1 MMIPVT
7 SKGQRKKNY
16 GNATSYHSYITH
28 RCTFEKASTEANA
41 LPELRSKVLNSIQS
55 GRPPRLVY
63 ERATSSRSLKCDKCD
78 GKYFSRSELVSHKI
92 EAHGWKPEIRT
103 YKCRNGCGKYF
114 EESEKRVRH
123 EDNTCEAH
131 EANVERLWQCEEVS
145 CGKAFQSAHLL
156 YLHRHAVH
164 VRGAEVRGMLSEIG
178 INTMPLDGSTAVRAK
193 FRANTRLYIY

>member
-1 MMIPVT
+1 M
-7 SKGQRKKNY
+7 
-16 GNATSYHSYITH
+16 
-28 RCTFEKASTEANA
+28 
-41 LPELRSKVLNSIQS
+41 
-55 GRPPRLVY
+55 Y

-123 EDNTCEAH
+123 GDNTCEAR
-131 EANVERLWQCEEVS
+131 EANVERLWQCEEVT
-145 CGKAFQSAHLL
+145 CGKAFQFAHLL

-164 VRGAEVRGMLSEIG
+164 VRGAEVRGMLREIG

-193 FRANTRLYIY
+193 FRANTRLYILELLRLNSRYSLAMSKVIRFTSVAPSKSAISHIEGHLPPQNLPD